1 MLRILLA
8 AAVAVGL
15 AGCSEPAPVVMA
27 TPGGQ
32 ILRGTTTMPGFGSVD
47 FTVSDSTRTCTGHFE
62 PAIMSKIVLV
72 TASCSDGSVGVGR
85 ALREGPLSGSGWIR
99 MNDGAYATFVYGA
112 TAAGI

>member
-1 MLRILLA
+1 MPRILLA

-15 AGCSEPAPVVMA
+15 AGCPEPAPVVMA
-27 TPGGQ
+27 APGGQ

-72 TASCSDGSVGVGR
+72 TASCSDGSVGVDRCARGR
-85 ALREGPLSGSGWIR
+85 YRAV
-99 MNDGAYATFVYGA
+99 NDGAYATFVYGA
-112 TAAGI
+112 TTAGI